1 MPQELPNN
9 EVHIWVT
16 EAETIENPALI
27 RAYHRLM
34 NAKEATRQAR
44 FHFPKHRHQFLVGRA
59 LIRTTLSRY
68 ASVAPENWTFVE
80 NEYGRPELAPEHAD
94 IPIRFNLSHTDG
106 LIVFAVV
113 SGRELGVDVENIT
126 RGGDLVPIAD
136 RFFSKAEV
144 ADLHTVPPA
153 RQEDRFFDYWTL
165 KEAYIKARGMGL
177 SIPLGDFGYKLS
189 DDHDNIEITID
200 ASQGD
205 DPKRWM
211 FRQWRHSPDHKLALC
226 VEREPDPKM
235 TVVLREVVP
244 LDHVKPFEPRVLRT
258 SF

>member
-1 MPQELPNN
+1 MPHALPEN

-16 EAETIENPALI
+16 EAETVDNPALI
-27 RAYHRLM
+27 RSYHKLM
-34 NAKEATRQAR
+34 SEKEATRQAR

-68 ASVAPENWTFVE
+68 ASVAPSDWKFVE
-80 NEYGRPELAPEHAD
+80 NEYGRPELAPEHNH
-94 IPIRFNLSHTDG
+94 IPIRYNLSHTDG

-136 RFFSKAEV
+136 RFFSDAEV
-144 ADLHTVPPA
+144 VDLHTVPSA

-177 SIPLGDFGYKLS
+177 SIPLGDFGYQLS
-189 DDHDNIEITID
+189 DDHNNIEITINE
-200 ASQGD
+200 SQGD
-205 DPKRWM
+205 DPERWM
-211 FRQWRHSPDHKLALC
+211 FRQWRHQPDHKIALC
-226 VEREPDPKM
+226 VERNPDPGV

-244 LDHVKPFEPRVLRT
+244 LAEEKSFEPQVLRT